1 MGGDAP
7 GESAR
12 VSRRET
18 DGRAPRPEGGGETA
32 RRANADSTRAGA
44 AHLDLVPDLLADVP
58 EQRAG
63 DVQLKRRQL
72 LHALVARVLRAR
84 AMKTGRA
91 WGKTAAAA
99 ECAPTP
105 PQLLFFMHAAART
118 V

>member
-12 VSRRET
+12 VNRRET

-32 RRANADSTRAGA
+32 RRANAESTRGGA

-99 ECAPTP
+99 EYTLP
-105 PQLLFFMHAAART
+105 PQLSFFMHAAART